1 MKLKK
6 FLEPFSTSDFKVYVN
21 RPTTYQIQLNGE
33 EDHDVIIENYGDCIV
48 TDVDVEDNMIQIWA
62 TEE

>member
-1 MKLKK
+1 MKLKE
-6 FLEPFSTSDFKVYVN
+6 FLEPFSTSNFEVYV
-21 RPTTYQIQLNGE
+21 TQSDCQIQLNDR
-33 EDHDVIIENYGDCIV
+33 EDHDVIVEDFGDCIV

>member
-1 MKLKK
+1 MKLKE
-6 FLEPFSTSDFKVYVN
+6 FLEPFSTSSFEVYVN
-21 RPTTYQIQLNGE
+21 ALDCQIQLNDR
-33 EDHDVIIENYGDCIV
+33 EDHDLIIKDYGDCIV